1 MVPLPPTSFTASW
14 KSTRPGEMAA
24 MTLHEIPVI
33 LNRADIAFFG
43 NPLTLF

>member
-1 MVPLPPTSFTASW
+1 MAPLPPTSFTASW

-24 MTLHEIPVI
+24 MNLHEIPVI
-33 LNRADIAFFG
+33 LNRTAIAFFG